1 MVLETR
7 RVIFNPVNKTSIPSI
22 RIYITD
28 GLRRP
33 VYFNNACAD
42 TSISLILK
50 EILIDNYMKTRDF
63 KKQLSPNFGNVYE
76 HTGNGLIVDN
86 ILKPIYEHRGNG
98 LIVNN
103 ILKPIKSG
111 IKAANKA
118 GRVVAEKLGKKL
130 RKKAYKTAKA
140 ATSKLAEKSG
150 DIIRR
155 GEEQGGKTPFS
166 LLSEPIF
173 PSSLLFEPISPSS
186 LNVYLTVPSSIY
198 TWTSNRR

>member
-1 MVLETR
+1 MTSDSLVDGEESDIIFSLGTSTLKLSHGFVLETR

-76 HTGNGLIVDN
+76 HTGDGLIVDN

-111 IKAANKA
+111 
-118 GRVVAEKLGKKL
+118 
-130 RKKAYKTAKA
+130 
-140 ATSKLAEKSG
+140 
-150 DIIRR
+150 
-155 GEEQGGKTPFS
+155 
-166 LLSEPIF
+166 
-173 PSSLLFEPISPSS
+173 
-186 LNVYLTVPSSIY
+186 
-198 TWTSNRR
+198 